1 MVDEDVDGEPAA
13 AATEWVARGG
23 GSGADGCIGGVCVGD
38 MCVVDVLVDISSF
51 GASAPS
57 RAEVGSA
64 VFVAGWTAPGLAVE
78 ESSSPGS
85 SVELLCCLDSSR
97 SPTV

>member
-1 MVDEDVDGEPAA
+1 M
-13 AATEWVARGG
+13 ARGG

-57 RAEVGSA
+57 RLDRAEVGSA
-64 VFVAGWTAPGLAVE
+64 VFVGWTAPGLAVE

-97 SPTV
+97 SPMV

>member
-1 MVDEDVDGEPAA
+1 VVDEDVDGDPAA
-13 AATEWVARGG
+13 AE
-23 GSGADGCIGGVCVGD
+23 SGADGGTGAGASVGD
-38 MCVVDVLVDISSF
+38 MCVVDVLVDIGSF

-57 RAEVGSA
+57 RLDPAEVGSS
-64 VFVAGWTAPGLAVE
+64 VFVGLTAPGWAVE

-97 SPTV
+97 SLTV